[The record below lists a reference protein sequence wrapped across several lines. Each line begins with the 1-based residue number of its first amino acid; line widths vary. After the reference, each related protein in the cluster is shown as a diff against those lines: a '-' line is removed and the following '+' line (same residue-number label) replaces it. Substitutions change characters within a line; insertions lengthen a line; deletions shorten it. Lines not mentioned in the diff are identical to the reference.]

1 LLLRR
6 VVYPVY
12 RVTPW
17 AEYRAQPL
25 AEKLYPEKS
34 DKVYGI
40 ESVYSSVSPF
50 FMREY
55 PGEEQELVLRHTRI
69 VAYATP
75 IL

>member
-6 VVYPVY
+6 GVYPVY

-17 AEYRAQPL
+17 AEYHAQHI

-40 ESVYSSVSPF
+40 ESIDSSVSPF
-50 FMREY
+50 FMRKY
-55 PGEEQELVLRHTRI
+55 PGEE
-69 VAYATP
+69 P
-75 IL
+75 